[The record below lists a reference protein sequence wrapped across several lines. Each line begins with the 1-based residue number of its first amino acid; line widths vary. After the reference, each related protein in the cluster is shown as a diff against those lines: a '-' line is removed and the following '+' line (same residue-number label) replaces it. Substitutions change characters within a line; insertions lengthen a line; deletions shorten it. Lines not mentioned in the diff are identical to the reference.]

1 MDEPKRGDGL
11 DCTCAAWAYFECAC
25 GADWTPREVYE
36 LRAERDEYKRVAEI
50 LDDKQGELRAEVRSK
65 DAALTLCDK
74 RILSLEDEVAKLK
87 EEAKRSVQHHLLE
100 CFEKSVNE
108 IKKLMEDKR
117 VLVEALK
124 SLDEAFAP
132 LGGSDTAKQALKKVE
147 AQ

>member
-50 LDDKQGELRAEVRSK
+50 LDDKQGELRAEVAKLNHAITEWKKEEVLWKERE
-65 DAALTLCDK
+65 AALL
-74 RILSLEDEVAKLK
+74 
-87 EEAKRSVQHHLLE
+87 
-100 CFEKSVNE
+100 
-108 IKKLMEDKR
+108 EDKR

-124 SLDEAFAP
+124 YLDEAFAP
-132 LGGSDTAKQALKKVE
+132 IGGSDTAKQALKKVE
-147 AQ
+147 TK